1 MRTQRRGKSAGSAS
15 GEASATEAAEETATI
30 WVNWAPTISAPPSR
44 PSSTTPTPE
53 SRRLPGWNW
62 STEGEMCSLFENG
75 K

>member
-1 MRTQRRGKSAGSAS
+1 MKARLKKKSVGNAS
-15 GEASATEAAEETATI
+15 GEDSATEAAEETATI